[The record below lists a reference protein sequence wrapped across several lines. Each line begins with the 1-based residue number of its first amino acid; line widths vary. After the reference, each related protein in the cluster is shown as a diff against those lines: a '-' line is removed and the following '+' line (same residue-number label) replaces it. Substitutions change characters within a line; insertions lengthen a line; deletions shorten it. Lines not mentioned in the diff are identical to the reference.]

1 MDGLLALSF
10 LASAVRACA
19 LGGFGWIAGAF
30 QAAMA
35 LAFLLRS
42 PQRRAATPAHLA
54 AALPSLALAALLGRA
69 AADTW
74 DARALAVAAL
84 GCAFA
89 LLGLASLG
97 RSFAILPGV
106 RTLRTGGAYA
116 WVRHPIYLGEL
127 TMAAAAASRAGPA
140 GAVAF
145 AALLALVA
153 WRITAEEAELSA
165 EPGWAAWTARVRWR
179 LLPGVW

>member
-1 MDGLLALSF
+1 VDGLLALTF
-10 LASAVRACA
+10 LAGAARACA

-42 PQRRAATPAHLA
+42 PQRRAATPAHVA
-54 AALPSLALAALLGRA
+54 AALPSLALAGFLARA
-69 AADTW
+69 AADAW
-74 DARALAVAAL
+74 DARALAVAGIA
-84 GCAFA
+84 CAVA
-89 LLGLASLG
+89 LLGLGSLG

-127 TMAAAAASRAGPA
+127 TMAAAAASRLGP
-140 GAVAF
+140 GGAF
-145 AALLALVA
+145 AFAGLLVLVG
-153 WRITAEEAELSA
+153 WRITAEEAELRA
-165 EPGWAAWTARVRWR
+165 EPGWTTWAARVRWR